1 MPTLPRTVAL
11 ATLAVVAAITA
22 LASSAAPARAETIT
36 LRGDEWCPYNCVPGS
51 ERPGYAVEVAREV
64 FAQAGHEVDYQTLGW
79 ARSVADARAGLYAAV
94 IGAIPADAPDFVFP
108 REPIGGSAP
117 GYAVRTGT
125 AFRYEGPSSFA
136 GMVLGAIS
144 GYAYDGELGAYVEA
158 HKDDRARVQLASGD
172 DALAQN
178 LKKLAAGRVDVL
190 VDDANVLRGTIAELG
205 LGDRVVVADE
215 GEPVLIYIAFSPAVP
230 GAEERAATLSEGVAR
245 MRASGRLAA
254 ILARYGLRD
263 WR

>member
-51 ERPGYAVEVAREV
+51 ERPGYA
-64 FAQAGHEVDYQTLGW
+64 VDYQTLGW

-136 GMVLGAIS
+136 GLVLGAIS
-144 GYAYDGELGAYVEA
+144 GYGYDGELGAYVEA